1 MCWLLLHVN
10 FTRTA
15 LEKLIFFIQSLC
27 VNYPFLSMQE
37 TSSQKANDFSSQNSS
52 KIFFLLNWVP
62 GLALEEEASDGVGQA
77 GEVLLEAG
85 QGGRVD
91 LVLVLLA
98 TLRLGAAGDR
108 RGAGGAGAGAG
119 VGAGAGAGARF
130 VFAFV
135 TAASLSVI
143 IIVVLS

>member
-1 MCWLLLHVN
+1 M
-10 FTRTA
+10 
-15 LEKLIFFIQSLC
+15 
-27 VNYPFLSMQE
+27 
-37 TSSQKANDFSSQNSS
+37 
-52 KIFFLLNWVP
+52 NWVP

-119 VGAGAGAGARF
+119 VGAGAGAGAGF

-143 IIVVLS
+143 IIVVFS

>member
-1 MCWLLLHVN
+1 M
-10 FTRTA
+10 
-15 LEKLIFFIQSLC
+15 
-27 VNYPFLSMQE
+27 
-37 TSSQKANDFSSQNSS
+37 
-52 KIFFLLNWVP
+52 NWVP

-98 TLRLGAAGDR
+98 TLRLAAGGR
-108 RGAGGAGAGAG
+108 RGARGAGAG
-119 VGAGAGAGARF
+119 VGAGAGAGAGF

>member
-1 MCWLLLHVN
+1 
-10 FTRTA
+10 
-15 LEKLIFFIQSLC
+15 
-27 VNYPFLSMQE
+27 MQE

-98 TLRLGAAGDR
+98 TLRLGAAGCR
-108 RGAGGAGAGAG
+108 LGAGRTGAGAC
-119 VGAGAGAGARF
+119 AGACAGF
-130 VFAFV
+130 VLAFV
-135 TAASLSVI
+135 SAASLII